1 MNHDERLKERELV
14 KVKEEKEKEGGKL
27 TRPKPMEPE
36 AKSVFKSKSLSE
48 KPSNKQD
55 AASVKDAAQPVSP
68 SL

>member
-1 MNHDERLKERELV
+1 MTRD
-14 KVKEEKEKEGGKL
+14 
-27 TRPKPMEPE
+27 RPKPMEPE